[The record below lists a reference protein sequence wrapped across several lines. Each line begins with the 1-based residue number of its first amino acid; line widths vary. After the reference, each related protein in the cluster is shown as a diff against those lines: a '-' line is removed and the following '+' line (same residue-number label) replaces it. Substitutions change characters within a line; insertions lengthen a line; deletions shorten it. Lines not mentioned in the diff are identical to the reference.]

1 MVGSEIINAVEHLLT
16 YVVLT
21 GAIWLLANALHKK
34 STFIIEKDSEGEV
47 RQIAQLTDRV
57 AVIEA
62 ERTRAHPEQII
73 SADPAIRRGVTP
85 PSPDDEIDN
94 LGERGP
100 GGE

>member
-1 MVGSEIINAVEHLLT
+1 MVGSEIINAVEHILT

-21 GAIWLLANALHKK
+21 GAIWLLASALRKK
-34 STFIIEKDSEGEV
+34 STFVIEKEGEGEV

-62 ERTRAHPEQII
+62 ERTQGHPTQTI
-73 SADPAIRRGVTP
+73 SAAAIRRGANP